1 MKRRRFK
8 GGSRRFHQT
17 LHLLAKILNVL
28 LQSLGGSRLGRRRR
42 FRCHRWQC
50 LSCSSV
56 RSTLRGLRDGLRRPL
71 SPGRRRAFTAYRQ
84 ILLLRQLLFA
94 FLLGLR
100 ILFFHDL
107 DAIEMF
113 PNVLVFGAFDRAVG
127 LVHGVAEVFFKKR
140 IDPQNRV
147 LLALW
152 LDDVSNYE
160 GANIAA
166 IFEVARVDR
175 LIADFVENLPAL
187 VPSRKHRRGIRA
199 FRTPDE
205 LVFVVFLG
213 SADDAIL
220 SYILYHLLDFF
231 LRHRNVDDQ
240 SFAIGQL
247 FFSAAGEGSWTG

>member
-8 GGSRRFHQT
+8 GGSRRSYQT
-17 LHLLAKILNVL
+17 LHLLAKILDVL
-28 LQSLGGSRLGRRRR
+28 LQSLGGSRWGRRRR

-50 LSCSSV
+50 LSCSV
-56 RSTLRGLRDGLRRPL
+56 RMTLCGLRDGLRRPL
-71 SPGRRRAFTAYRQ
+71 SPGRRRALTAYRQ

-94 FLLGLR
+94 LLLGLR
-100 ILFFHDL
+100 VLFFHDL
-107 DAIEMF
+107 DAIEVF

-127 LVHGVAEVFFKKR
+127 LVQGMAEVFFKKR

-166 IFEVARVDR
+166 VFEVARVDR

-199 FRTPDE
+199 FRPPDE

-220 SYILYHLLDFF
+220 GDILDHLLDFL
-231 LRHRNVDDQ
+231 LRHRDVDDK

-247 FFSAAGEGSWTG
+247 LFTAAGERSWTG